1 MIVLTIL
8 LYIVYVLLGLLAL
21 LLLLLLIPV
30 HLKAGFDGKL
40 WIRVRYLF
48 LSFALY
54 PRPAGNRDAGS
65 PEGDCGRSRFSAGK
79 GRGSRGGEAA

>member
-48 LSFALY
+48 LSLAL
-54 PRPAGNRDAGS
+54 
-65 PEGDCGRSRFSAGK
+65 
-79 GRGSRGGEAA
+79 